1 MKTIT
6 KHRKGMRMTIKE
18 LAKLANVSVA
28 TVSRVMNNDGVVTE
42 ETRKKVLKVANE
54 VGYHSNLI
62 GRNLRRRQTDNIL
75 VMLTSLSNT
84 FCNKV
89 IRAIDKEAEKSGYSI
104 LVCATNGDKD
114 TEKKYVNF
122 ARNKLVDGMIILNS
136 SITKEEMQEYSKAF
150 PIVQCCEY
158 VDKKFTPYVTVDSIE
173 ASFDAV
179 SRLIKSGRKRI
190 AFFTVDNDL
199 ISTKERL
206 EGYKKA
212 LKENH
217 IDFDPKLVFTGN
229 YGYRNAISQTEAFM
243 DSGVEFDGLF
253 AVSDRMAA
261 GAIKAIIQKGKTVP
275 GDVAVT
281 GFDNTDASYI
291 TTPSITTVAQPAN
304 DLGKEA
310 FNMLCKLIKKE
321 KPQNKIL
328 DYEIISREST
338 IN

>member
-1 MKTIT
+1 
-6 KHRKGMRMTIKE
+6 MTIKE

-42 ETRKKVLKVANE
+42 ETRKKVLTVAKE

-89 IRAIDKEAEKSGYSI
+89 IRAIEKEAEKSGYSI

-136 SITKEEMQEYSKAF
+136 SITKEEMQEYSAAI

-158 VDKKFTPYVTVDSIE
+158 VDRESTPYVTVDSVKASYEAVNSLIE
-173 ASFDAV
+173 
-179 SRLIKSGRKRI
+179 SGRRKI

-199 ISTKERL
+199 ISTKERF

-212 LKENH
+212 LEDNG
-217 IDFDPKLVFTGN
+217 IPFDAKLVFIGN
-229 YGYRNAISQTEAFM
+229 YGYRNAISETERFI
-243 DSGVEFDGLF
+243 DSGVDFDGLF
-253 AVSDRMAA
+253 AISDRMAA
-261 GAIKAIIQKGKTVP
+261 GAIKAIIQSGKSVP
-275 GDVAVT
+275 DDVAVI

-291 TTPSITTVAQPAN
+291 TTPAITTVAQPAN
-304 DLGKEA
+304 SLGKEA
-310 FNMLCKLIKKE
+310 FSMLCKVMKKE
-321 KPQNKIL
+321 KYHNKIL
-328 DYEIISREST
+328 DYEIITREST
-338 IN
+338 TN

>member
-1 MKTIT
+1 
-6 KHRKGMRMTIKE
+6 MTIKE
-18 LAKLANVSVA
+18 LAKLAEVSVA
-28 TVSRVMNNDGVVTE
+28 TVSRVMNDDAAVTE
-42 ETRKKVLKVANE
+42 ETRKKVLSVANK

-75 VMLTSLSNT
+75 VMLASLSNT

-104 LVCATNGDKD
+104 LVCATNGDKN

-136 SITKEEMQEYSKAF
+136 SITKEEMREYSATI

-158 VDKKFTPYVTVDSIE
+158 VDKESTPYVTVDSMG
-173 ASFDAV
+173 ASYDAV
-179 SRLIKSGRKRI
+179 NRLIKSGRRKI

-212 LKENH
+212 LKDNH
-217 IDFDPKLVFTGN
+217 IEFDPKLVFSGN
-229 YGYRNAISQTEAFM
+229 YGYRNAVSETEAFIG
-243 DSGVEFDGLF
+243 SGADFDGVF
-253 AVSDRMAA
+253 AISDRMAA
-261 GAIKAIIQKGKTVP
+261 GAIKAIIQSGRTVP
-275 GDVAVT
+275 EDVSVI

-310 FNMLCKLIKKE
+310 FRMLCKVMKKE
-321 KPQNKIL
+321 KYQNKIL
-328 DYEIISREST
+328 NYKIISREST